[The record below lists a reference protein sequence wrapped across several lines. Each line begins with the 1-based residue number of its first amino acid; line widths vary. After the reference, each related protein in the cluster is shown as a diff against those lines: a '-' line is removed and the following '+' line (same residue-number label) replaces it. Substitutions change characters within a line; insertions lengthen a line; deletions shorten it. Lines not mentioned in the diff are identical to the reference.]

1 MGYSGGMYIHLKVR
15 AGAKEETF
23 VQLKESH
30 FSATVRE
37 KAERNSANTRVIELI
52 KAHFPESGRVVIV
65 SGHHSPSKLFS
76 VEMPGEQ

>member
-1 MGYSGGMYIHLKVR
+1 MYIHLKVQ

-23 VQLKESH
+23 VQLNETH

-37 KAERNSANTRVIELI
+37 KAERNAANTRVIALI
-52 KAHFPESGRVVIV
+52 KERFPDAGRVTIV